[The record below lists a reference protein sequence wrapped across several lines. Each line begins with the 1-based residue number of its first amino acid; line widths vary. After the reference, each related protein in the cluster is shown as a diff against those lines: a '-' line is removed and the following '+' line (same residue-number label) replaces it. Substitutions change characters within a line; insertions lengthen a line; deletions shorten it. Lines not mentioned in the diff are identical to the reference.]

1 MYLAIYVRKRDY
13 FEARNEMKDKD
24 KRLAIVA
31 LMEEINCQHKEL
43 LLTDDMEFDWVA
55 DIDGDEVEFDLA
67 KFRADK
73 LVGMGFELLQR
84 RHTWTKVR
92 LSNKKR
98 KMASA
103 PCS

>member
-43 LLTDDMEFDWVA
+43 LLTDDMEFDWIA
-55 DIDGDEVEFDLA
+55 DIDGM
-67 KFRADK
+67 K
-73 LVGMGFELLQR
+73 LNLTLPNSEPI
-84 RHTWTKVR
+84 
-92 LSNKKR
+92 N
-98 KMASA
+98 
-103 PCS
+103 